1 MRVHERNYRQ
11 YCGLAAALDAVGER
25 WTLLVVRELL
35 LGPRRYNELLA
46 DLPGMGTTCPAS
58 APTCWPTG

>member
-1 MRVHERNYRQ
+1 MHERNYRQ

-46 DLPGMGTTCPAS
+46 DLPGMG
-58 APTCWPTG
+58 